1 MILIDSYGWIEYFTE
16 GPLADSYSFYV
27 EKANS
32 ENCVTPTI
40 VVYEVYKKIRSL
52 LGEQKALEAYA
63 QISRTR
69 IIELTTTIALKA
81 ADISTNLK
89 LGTADSIIL
98 ATAQGCDAEVVTSDE
113 HMKDLKHIKF
123 INK

>member
-1 MILIDSYGWIEYFTE
+1 M
-16 GPLADSYSFYV
+16 ADSYSAYV
-27 EKANS
+27 EKANG
-32 ENCVTPTI
+32 ENCITPTI
-40 VVYEVYKKIRSL
+40 VVYEVYKKTRSL

-81 ADISTNLK
+81 ADIGINLK

-98 ATAQGCDAEVVTSDE
+98 AAAQECHAEIVTSDK
-113 HMKDLKHIKF
+113 HMKDLKQVKF